1 MHTKLEVGCEFN
13 NCTSVTSPGANIASP
28 ITSSLFGILGNAI
41 ALVTVHQ
48 MKLERHRTVF
58 FVFIAGLAF
67 ADLVGIFLTTF
78 PVLLVY
84 SHGYYFGGPMMC
96 NYHAFTMV
104 TFGILTPMIAC
115 AMSLERYFGIRHGYF
130 YMLHFSPQ
138 RARMALLSLWLVAI
152 IFSALPIFGFG
163 QYAIQYPGT
172 WCFLNLHPEN
182 AIDAAYSITF
192 AVLNLLLI
200 GVMIICNIGVQ
211 CTLVAL
217 RCQRSSA
224 DRADRFRRTH
234 RSPQQEELEVQMMFV
249 LLAITIVFTLCWTPL
264 QFQILKNQF
273 YEHKTASDHAGDLLA
288 IRLASINQIID
299 PWVYILCKKLC
310 FRRGCTCWKTNWGS
324 IKRSLS
330 QKEFI
335 GTSSLRSALV
345 HFRAQQPPTR
355 SASRSCSRCR
365 QKRVEVEVEAGE
377 TVNLG
382 EVNHFS
388 SSLSNAVIGYD
399 STSKSTS
406 LPNNASP
413 APTAI
418 LISGSEG
425 GTESSASHEIPIP
438 IFTSSQYSIQRR
450 RTRSTPRSSRQEER
464 QPPAADLTDTMTN
477 ANNMSKAR
485 IFSNDGGEE
494 KVSAIG
500 RRRHSWCCSNG
511 RFPMTVKRFAT
522 QSTQTIDETQTKYS
536 RTNIMTDLNA

>member
-1 MHTKLEVGCEFN
+1 MDTKLEVGCEFN
-13 NCTSVTSPGANIASP
+13 NCTSVSSPGANIASP

-41 ALVTVHQ
+41 ALVTVHR

-67 ADLVGIFLTTF
+67 ADLVGIVLTTF

-104 TFGILTPMIAC
+104 TFGLLTPMIAC
-115 AMSLERYFGIRHGYF
+115 AMAMERYFGIRHGYF

-152 IFSALPIFGFG
+152 IFSSLPMFGFG

-172 WCFLNLHPEN
+172 WCFLNLHPETT
-182 AIDAAYSITF
+182 IDATYSITF

-200 GVMIICNIGVQ
+200 GIMIICNIGVQ

-234 RSPQQEELEVQMMFV
+234 HSPQQEELEVQMMFV
-249 LLAITIVFTLCWTPL
+249 LLAITFVFTLCWTPL

-273 YEHKTASDHAGDLLA
+273 YEHKTALDHAGDLLA

-310 FRRGCTCWKTNWGS
+310 FRRGCTCWRYVVQKTNWGS

-345 HFRAQQPPTR
+345 HLRAQQQPTR
-355 SASRSCSRCR
+355 SASASRPCSRCR
-365 QKRVEVEVEAGE
+365 QKRVDVDLEVDAAETITLDEA
-377 TVNLG
+377 
-382 EVNHFS
+382 NHFS
-388 SSLSNAVIGYD
+388 SSLSNAAICYD

-406 LPNNASP
+406 LPINASP

-418 LISGSEG
+418 LIGGGSDG

-450 RTRSTPRSSRQEER
+450 RTRSTPRSSRKEER
-464 QPPAADLTDTMTN
+464 RNPIVNHTDTTAEN
-477 ANNMSKAR
+477 KNRSAAR
-485 IFSNDGGEE
+485 VFSIDCEE
-494 KVSAIG
+494 KIPAIG

-511 RFPMTVKRFAT
+511 PFSTVGKRYVT
-522 QSTQTIDETQTKYS
+522 QSTQTIDETQTN
-536 RTNIMTDLNA
+536 TPL